1 MVLYLW
7 MNRMQIRNAE
17 NDDCFNIYDLH
28 INSIKHY
35 CSDFYPEK
43 AITAWLELKS
53 PEEYKN
59 HSSNRIIIVA
69 EKDDEII
76 GFGLISLNKKRIDS
90 LYLKPYM
97 AGKGIGKL
105 LLIKLEEIAQQNQI
119 ETLKLASTLN
129 AIEFYHQR
137 GYQGEV
143 KSVLKLSSGVEL
155 ECVEMTKKLTIPII
169 ESEYT

>member
-1 MVLYLW
+1 
-7 MNRMQIRNAE
+7 MNIRNVK
-17 NDDCFNIYDLH
+17 NNDCFKIYDLH

-35 CSDFYPEK
+35 CSDFYSEE

-59 HSSNRIIIVA
+59 HSSNRVSIVA
-69 EKDDEII
+69 EKDDEIV
-76 GFGLISLNKKRIDS
+76 GFGLINLNKKSIDS

-105 LLIKLEEIAQQNQI
+105 LLKKLEEIAQQNQI
-119 ETLKLASTLN
+119 EILKLASTLN
-129 AIEFYHQR
+129 AVEFYHKM

-143 KSVLKLSSGVEL
+143 KSIFKLSSGVNL
-155 ECVEMTKKLTIPII
+155 DCVEMTKQLTI
-169 ESEYT
+169 TTV